1 MQKKKSTRLADANT
15 EDTFENNEESR
26 WQCDRCSGDEN
37 DCGTVMLIRMR
48 SKRLTEQG
56 DGSIVSSGAT
66 DGSTAS
72 AGATYG
78 TTVSAG
84 VTDGLLKVMEL

>member
-1 MQKKKSTRLADANT
+1 MEKRKSKRLADSNA
-15 EDTFENNEESR
+15 EDTFGNNEESR
-26 WQCDRCSGDEN
+26 LQFVRCSRDEN

-56 DGSIVSSGAT
+56 DGSIVCSGAT
-66 DGSTAS
+66 DGSTAN
-72 AGATYG
+72 AGAIDG

>member
-1 MQKKKSTRLADANT
+1 
-15 EDTFENNEESR
+15 
-26 WQCDRCSGDEN
+26 
-37 DCGTVMLIRMR
+37 MLIRMR
-48 SKRLTEQG
+48 SKRLAEQG

-72 AGATYG
+72 AGATDG

>member
-1 MQKKKSTRLADANT
+1 
-15 EDTFENNEESR
+15 
-26 WQCDRCSGDEN
+26 
-37 DCGTVMLIRMR
+37 MR
-48 SKRLTEQG
+48 SKRLAEQG

-72 AGATYG
+72 AGATDG

-84 VTDGLLKVMEL
+84 VTDGLLKVMELSVICHVNQWGWINGDLKMILIIQQYWSFGKGCGQL